1 MEMHTLLHSTL
12 ESSAKSTEK
21 LNILKDK
28 LANSENLITVLTQKV
43 ILNFKSIN
51 LLEVLSFYLLFR
63 ILTKLQN

>member
-28 LANSENLITVLTQKV
+28 LANSENLITDLTQKV
-43 ILNFKSIN
+43 ILNFKSIY